1 MNLLTAK
8 IKSIKR
14 ELTALK
20 TSHARGLGNVKIY
33 HRIVQVDPSGH
44 ETGASYMNV
53 TVNFDRRFTA
63 YPMAQIIPTMNY
75 SGDYSMEMTGLD
87 YSDQGY
93 TMKAELVWI
102 YEPGTTSFTVESTSP
117 VDNVS
122 YTWSR

>member
-1 MNLLTAK
+1 MNLLTTI

-44 ETGASYMNV
+44 ETVASYMTI
-53 TVNFDRRFTA
+53 TVNFDRRFTP

-75 SGDYSMEMTGLD
+75 SGDYSMTMTGLD

-93 TMKAELVWI
+93 TMNAELTWI
-102 YEPGTTSFTVESTSP
+102 YEAGTASFTVESTSP

-122 YTWSR
+122 YAWSR

>member
-1 MNLLTAK
+1 MNLLTTK

-44 ETGASYMNV
+44 ETGASYM
-53 TVNFDRRFTA
+53 TIIINFDRRFTA

-75 SGDYSMEMTGLD
+75 SGDYTMEMTGLD

-93 TMKAELVWI
+93 TMNAELVWI

-122 YTWSR
+122 YTWSS